1 MSRLIATVLLLASVS
16 GCWFGNDE
24 IRRRLET
31 GSTPAVVIPDG
42 LDKPVFVNDMP
53 IPEVDDPRGLADQ
66 KFTIDLPEALSTT
79 FDVQKIV
86 IRRLGEERWIFL
98 DIPVPSVWP
107 HAVNFWDQ
115 NSLTIASADPSS
127 GVILTEWL
135 LADNSEGE
143 AAFESLKLS
152 NFLPSSKTRRHKLQ
166 LRIEPG
172 VRSGSTEIHLEQHTE
187 SINSPVEHVDWD
199 RVSTDD
205 ALEAAI
211 IKALAYYLGENI
223 TDEQTISLMAAGME
237 ESRTELVP
245 DRVKPV
251 LKYRLDF
258 NRAWQTINAALEN
271 ANVDIEDLN
280 RSEAF
285 FDVYYT
291 TDHQTKKGFFSRLLA
306 GDKKPEPG
314 EKNRYQVR
322 LIASDDEVHVSVFKD
337 ASTPADAEISE
348 QLLKI
353 IREYST

>member
-1 MSRLIATVLLLASVS
+1 MNRLMVTGLVLASLS

-24 IRRRLET
+24 FRRRLET
-31 GSTPAVVIPDG
+31 GSTKLVVIPDG
-42 LDKPVFVNDMP
+42 LDKPVFVDTMP
-53 IPEVDDPRGLADQ
+53 IPEVDDPRGLAAQ
-66 KFTIDLPEALSTT
+66 NIGVDLPEALSTT

-86 IRRLGEERWIFL
+86 IRRLGDERWIFL

-107 HAVNFWDQ
+107 HAVNFWDE
-115 NSLTIASADPSS
+115 NSLTIASADPSN
-127 GVILTEWL
+127 GIILTEWL
-135 LADNSEGE
+135 FADDAEGE

-172 VRSGSTEIHLEQHTE
+172 VRSGSTEIHLEQHAE
-187 SINSPVEHVDWD
+187 AINSPTDQVEWD
-199 RVSTDD
+199 RESSDD

-211 IKALAYYLGENI
+211 IKALAFYLGKNI

-245 DRVKPV
+245 DSVKPV
-251 LKYRLDF
+251 LKFRLDF
-258 NRAWQTINAALEN
+258 NRAWQTVNAALEN
-271 ANVDIEDLN
+271 ANVSIEDLN

-291 TDHQTKKGFFSRLLA
+291 SDHKAKKGFLRRLLTR
-306 GDKKPEPG
+306 DKKPEFG

-322 LIASDDEVHVSVFKD
+322 LLSSEDEVHVSIFKD
-337 ASTPADAEISE
+337 AATPADAPIAEK
-348 QLLKI
+348 LLKV
-353 IREYST
+353 IREHST

>member
-53 IPEVDDPRGLADQ
+53 IPEVDDPWGLADQ

-152 NFLPSSKTRRHKLQ
+152 NFLPSSKTQRHKLQ

-291 TDHQTKKGFFSRLLA
+291 TDHQAKKGFFSRLLTR
-306 GDKKPEPG
+306 DKKPEPG

>member
-1 MSRLIATVLLLASVS
+1 MNRLFVTALLLASLS

-24 IRRRLET
+24 IRRRLES
-31 GSTPAVVIPDG
+31 GSTQPVVFPDG
-42 LDKPVFVNDMP
+42 LDQPVFVNDMP

-66 KFTIDLPEALSTT
+66 NTTVDLPEALSTT

-107 HAVNFWDQ
+107 HAVNFWDE
-115 NSLTIASADPSS
+115 NSLTIASANPAS
-127 GVILTEWL
+127 GLILTEWL
-135 LADNSEGE
+135 FADDSEGE

-172 VRSGSTEIHLEQHTE
+172 VRS
-187 SINSPVEHVDWD
+187 VDWD

-245 DRVKPV
+245 DSVKPV

-291 TDHQTKKGFFSRLLA
+291 TDHQAKKGFLRRLLTR
-306 GDKKPEPG
+306 DKKPEAG

-322 LIASDDEVHVSVFKD
+322 LVTSDDEVHISIFKD
-337 ASTPADAEISE
+337 ASTPADAAISE
-348 QLLKI
+348 QLLKV